1 MKMNR
6 FFLMIG
12 ILTAFFVAGC
22 SKEEKAQVTAD
33 VVSPEVKPA
42 AQAAV
47 DPATAGSVSGAVKFE
62 GVPPVPEKISVQG
75 NPECAVLH
83 PGGTIQSEEIVSEN
97 GMLQNV
103 VVYVKEGLEGYAFTP
118 SANPVRIDNN
128 QCTYKPHV
136 SAVQVGQP
144 VELYNSDAT
153 LHNMHSYS
161 TANKSFNVG
170 LPIQGMKQ
178 VKKFSSAEL
187 PVTIKC
193 DVHPWMKGYLAV
205 LPHPYFA
212 VTGADGRFEIKNLPP
227 GEYLLEAWHEK
238 LGVQSQKIKIE
249 PQSAQTAEF
258 TFKG

>member
-1 MKMNR
+1 MTLR
-6 FFLMIG
+6 RAYFFIG
-12 ILTAFFVAGC
+12 LLLLFFTPGC
-22 SKEEKAQVTAD
+22 GEKAAVEVTTEA
-33 VVSPEVKPA
+33 VSSEVKPT
-42 AQAAV
+42 AQAV
-47 DPATAGSVSGAVKFE
+47 IDPATTGSVSGIVKFE
-62 GVPPVPEKISVQG
+62 GAVPASQKISVQG

-161 TANKSFNVG
+161 TANKTFNVG

-178 VKKFSSAEL
+178 VKKFDSAEL

-193 DVHPWMKGYLAV
+193 DVHPWMRGYLAV

-212 VTGADGRFEIKNLPP
+212 VTGVDGRFELKNLPP

>member
-6 FFLMIG
+6 FFLTIG

-22 SKEEKAQVTAD
+22 SKEETAQVTTD

-47 DPATAGSVSGAVKFE
+47 DPTTAGSVSGAVKFE
-62 GVPPVPEKISVQG
+62 GAVPEPQKISVQG

-83 PGGTIQSEEIVSEN
+83 AGGTIQSEELVSEN

-103 VVYVKEGLEGYAFTP
+103 VVYIKEGLENYTFAAP
-118 SANPVRIDNN
+118 SGAVRIDNN
-128 QCTYKPHV
+128 QCVYKPHV
-136 SAVQVGQP
+136 SAAQVGQS

-238 LGVQSQKIKIE
+238 LGAQSQKITIG
-249 PQSAQTAEF
+249 PQETKELEF
-258 TFKG
+258 KFAA